1 MERKWEMGGDVTV
14 SPTSLRSTDTEQ
26 FGQSDW
32 LGSGILSA
40 SDISRTEPLWSPF
53 VCLHRVRGRHTD
65 ETSWSTRLQQSCVC
79 TRAATPNSGEL

>member
-1 MERKWEMGGDVTV
+1 MQNGHLVNRLLGGGGATGWRVGRREGGMERKWEMGGDVTV
-14 SPTSLRSTDTEQ
+14 SPRSLHSTDTEQ

-53 VCLHRVRGRHTD
+53 GCLH
-65 ETSWSTRLQQSCVC
+65 
-79 TRAATPNSGEL
+79 